1 MLTRAGIT
9 APFIVELKD
18 HPLLPGEHATQQWR
32 RLARLSPPGAGSSPS
47 LPDDDG
53 WIREIKLDGYRAIA
67 FKEYGQSAAPIAQR
81 QYRKIRRRLR
91 LVGLSWAR

>member
-1 MLTRAGIT
+1 VSIKKAAAKFVEPML
-9 APFIVELKD
+9 
-18 HPLLPGEHATQQWR
+18 LLR
-32 RLARLSPPGAGSSPS
+32 SPS

-91 LVGLSWAR
+91 LVGFSWAR